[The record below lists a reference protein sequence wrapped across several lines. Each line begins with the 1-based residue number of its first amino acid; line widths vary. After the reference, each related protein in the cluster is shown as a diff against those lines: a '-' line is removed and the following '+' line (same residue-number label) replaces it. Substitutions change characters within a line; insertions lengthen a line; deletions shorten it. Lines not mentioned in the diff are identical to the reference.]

1 MGAPVIPVMDS
12 GPCQYWLK
20 VKKILSTHIMVA
32 VMVRQYP
39 RSLVTRPL
47 IVDHTED
54 DLALLDQ
61 DEDAVVGVV
70 RMAGPLSIL

>member
-1 MGAPVIPVMDS
+1 
-12 GPCQYWLK
+12 
-20 VKKILSTHIMVA
+20 MVA